1 MIGWTKSLIAEW
13 ETVPITDGYRGLV
26 TLVEREF
33 NGVITN
39 GNAGIFL
46 LSGNIIGIID
56 AELEDFEAVSLTA
69 ARSPDRGL
77 PLLAVMKEADV
88 DPTAQYYTNEQPL
101 AEAMDTLEE
110 SGFTGYIELSE
121 NVLSGDYYTI
131 FHGGKST
138 HVAFVGAGGRL
149 MTGED
154 AYDQAIDEVGIYAVH
169 QTPVDIIELPESVTA
184 VKSNNDDNPTE
195 REVDDR
201 SAKRSSTVSHQK
213 STNTSDRGGD
223 DDADAE
229 AQRNGNDTP
238 KGQAAP
244 GTNSSTPVKTA
255 DGDSQE
261 GIEQIDPDP
270 ETETETETETEEWQE
285 NPDAWQN
292 PSQLGNNG
300 TEDTTQTADSDIEAN
315 EIERVQSSNDESLEN
330 GEIDADEDKT
340 ASSPAI
346 DETDMTPVGESPEP
360 AEQRPTDARAQ
371 DPLLSSEESTQQTVP
386 RASQSQENEPTSP
399 VKRTSTSTAPPEDSI
414 PEAENDTIDS
424 SGPSKE
430 VDPLAVER
438 LRGRLSAFEERL
450 SVMTEQRDE
459 LRRRCDTLSNTNQT
473 LRDRID
479 SLEAKREELSREN
492 DELQTE
498 LSAVK
503 EVSSNRE
510 SLSPMKALSQTSLFI
525 RYDNQKATT
534 LSHIEQ
540 DSGSVE
546 DLRENISI
554 EYHTE
559 FDIDEVEI
567 EGELY
572 EPFLHGTA
580 AFGFVRWLVT
590 DVPFQIMETNHI
602 AELGGIFNKLDDIDR
617 VGCREMVQ
625 VESVDSS
632 FEGTFDLVLRNT
644 VGEPLF
650 VADIHSSRQPTAAPR
665 VQTMVEKATQV
676 GKINPTLSGAFLI
689 TQSFFEP
696 AALRAATEAT
706 TNGLFSWS
714 GRRSY
719 RKLTRKNGFH
729 LSLVE
734 RRDES
739 FHFDLPDI

>member
-1 MIGWTKSLIAEW
+1 
-13 ETVPITDGYRGLV
+13 
-26 TLVEREF
+26 
-33 NGVITN
+33 
-39 GNAGIFL
+39 
-46 LSGNIIGIID
+46 
-56 AELEDFEAVSLTA
+56 
-69 ARSPDRGL
+69 
-77 PLLAVMKEADV
+77 
-88 DPTAQYYTNEQPL
+88 
-101 AEAMDTLEE
+101 
-110 SGFTGYIELSE
+110 
-121 NVLSGDYYTI
+121 
-131 FHGGKST
+131 
-138 HVAFVGAGGRL
+138 
-149 MTGED
+149 
-154 AYDQAIDEVGIYAVH
+154 
-169 QTPVDIIELPESVTA
+169 
-184 VKSNNDDNPTE
+184 
-195 REVDDR
+195 
-201 SAKRSSTVSHQK
+201 
-213 STNTSDRGGD
+213 
-223 DDADAE
+223 
-229 AQRNGNDTP
+229 
-238 KGQAAP
+238 
-244 GTNSSTPVKTA
+244 
-255 DGDSQE
+255 
-261 GIEQIDPDP
+261 
-270 ETETETETETEEWQE
+270 
-285 NPDAWQN
+285 
-292 PSQLGNNG
+292 
-300 TEDTTQTADSDIEAN
+300 
-315 EIERVQSSNDESLEN
+315 
-330 GEIDADEDKT
+330 
-340 ASSPAI
+340 
-346 DETDMTPVGESPEP
+346 MTPVGESPEP

-386 RASQSQENEPTSP
+386 RASQSQENEPTGP

>member
-1 MIGWTKSLIAEW
+1 MIGWTESLIAEW

-56 AELEDFEAVSLTA
+56 AELEDFESVSLTA

-101 AEAMDTLEE
+101 AEAIDTLEE
-110 SGFTGYIELSE
+110 SGFTGYVELSE

-149 MTGED
+149 ITGED
-154 AYDQAIDEVGIYAVH
+154 AYEQAIDEVGIYAVH

-184 VKSNNDDNPTE
+184 VKSSNDDDLTE
-195 REVDDR
+195 REDDDR
-201 SAKRSSTVSHQK
+201 PAKQNSAVSHQR
-213 STNTSDRGGD
+213 STNTSDRGD
-223 DDADAE
+223 DNDADAE
-229 AQRNGNDTP
+229 AQRNGNDTL
-238 KGQAAP
+238 KGQASP
-244 GTNSSTPVKTA
+244 ETNLSTPAKTA

-261 GIEQIDPDP
+261 ETEQIDPNP
-270 ETETETETETEEWQE
+270 ETEAEEWQE

-292 PSQLGNNG
+292 PSQLGNSG

-315 EIERVQSSNDESLEN
+315 EIERIQSSNDESLEN
-330 GEIDADEDKT
+330 GEIDAGEDKT

-346 DETDMTPVGESPEP
+346 DETDMTPVGESPEA

-371 DPLLSSEESTQQTVP
+371 DTDPFLSSEESTQQTVP
-386 RASQSQENEPTSP
+386 QASQSQENEPTGP
-399 VKRTSTSTAPPEDSI
+399 MKRTSTSTAPPEDSI
-414 PEAENDTIDS
+414 PEAENDAIDS
-424 SGPSKE
+424 SGSSE
-430 VDPLAVER
+430 EIDPLAVER

-450 SVMTEQRDE
+450 LVMTEQRDE

-492 DELQTE
+492 HELQTE
-498 LSAVK
+498 LSAIK

-525 RYDNQKATT
+525 GYDNQKATT
-534 LSHIEQ
+534 LGNIKQ
-540 DSGSVE
+540 DSASVE
-546 DLRENISI
+546 ELRENISI

-559 FDIDEVEI
+559 FDTDEVEI

-580 AFGFVRWLVT
+580 AFGFVKWLVT
-590 DVPFQIMETNHI
+590 DVPFQIIETNHV

-676 GKINPTLSGAFLI
+676 GNINTTLSGAFLI

-734 RRDES
+734 RRNGS